1 MKDKNIKMVFNIVN
15 KVKDLEEVQN
25 NISKVDKKIIFE
37 NDNFTDN
44 LRTIYEHVFDVQN
57 FKVENYISK
66 VNVTKNFV

>member
-1 MKDKNIKMVFNIVN
+1 MVFNIVN

-25 NISKVDKKIIFE
+25 NIYKVDKKIIFE

-44 LRTIYEHVFDVQN
+44 LRTTYGRVFDVQN

-66 VNVTKNFV
+66 VNVIKNFV